1 MEDVLSTT
9 SHGELI
15 PETAPMPVVP
25 HQVQPLRPEE
35 FYFSLFYAGTPAGSE
50 RWISQFDRGQY
61 MIRREAQFQGSLGNS
76 KRIQISRFVTGS
88 RLPASF
94 SENDNGRVFETIF
107 DRSAGV
113 VILRQNRDEASQA
126 LTQDH
131 HDPLSV
137 VQLLRDL
144 DPNVENL
151 RVPMVGGT
159 VLITRLDDE
168 LIQTPWGEVLARAY
182 YLRPGM
188 GFIYIEAQAPHRP
201 LKFVQAIGRYVL
213 ESSITN
219 SIAKS
224 GSGEFNRAPQPQK
237 RSERPRGRHKPQ
249 AVGKPQVGG
258 QGKPQSGGQGKPQ
271 SGGQAKPQSG
281 GQAKPQKP
289 QQPHKVNPVREA
301 ESDPKNKRRRRNR
314 RRGKGGGAEE

>member
-1 MEDVLSTT
+1 MEDVLSTA
-9 SHGELI
+9 SHGELT
-15 PETAPMPVVP
+15 PEMPPSLAVP

-35 FYFSLFYAGTPAGSE
+35 FYFLLSYAGAPAGSE

-61 MIRREAQFQGSLGNS
+61 MIRREAQFQGSLGNA
-76 KRIQISRFVTGS
+76 KRIQISRFVQGS

-94 SENDNGRVFETIF
+94 SENDNGRMFETIF
-107 DRSAGV
+107 DRASGV
-113 VILRQNRDEASQA
+113 ILLRQNRDEASQA
-126 LTQDH
+126 LTQDY

-137 VQLLRDL
+137 VQVLRDL
-144 DPNVENL
+144 DPSIENL

-213 ESSITN
+213 ESSIANSGVAN
-219 SIAKS
+219 SIARN
-224 GSGEFNRAPQPQK
+224 GETSKTTQPQK

-249 AVGKPQVGG
+249 AAGQTKPQNLGQHKPQVAG
-258 QGKPQSGGQGKPQ
+258 QHKPQAAGQT
-271 SGGQAKPQSG
+271 
-281 GQAKPQKP
+281 KPQKQP
-289 QQPHKVNPVREA
+289 QKTNPIRETEG
-301 ESDPKNKRRRRNR
+301 ESKHKRRRRNR